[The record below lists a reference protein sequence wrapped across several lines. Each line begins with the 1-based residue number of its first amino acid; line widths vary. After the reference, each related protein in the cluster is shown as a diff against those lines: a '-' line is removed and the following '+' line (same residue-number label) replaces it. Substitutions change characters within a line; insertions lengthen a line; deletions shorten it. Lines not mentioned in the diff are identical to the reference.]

1 MLIKLFF
8 LPTTP
13 AIPPQLCLLIK
24 NVDLRINFED
34 FCNDIR
40 SNYPQVINIIRM
52 KNKFQNDIK
61 LVKIELSSY
70 ELRKEL
76 LNKKRII
83 INYLTYDITEYLA
96 PVNVLICSKCMAIGH
111 FKSQCTQ
118 VKETCRT
125 CGEQSDDIKKHN
137 CSKIEK
143 CIHCGDNHK
152 SSSLKCPIVKSF
164 RTELTRKILLSN
176 VSLNPDSNLLNK
188 NIILNTSNFPPPP
201 PPQQPVITNN
211 SMMVKLDDL
220 ISKLSD
226 VMKHLSNLEKKHD
239 KFEQFILEK
248 NNNDDNVKKTIN
260 DMSNKC
266 SNLQKDVI

>member
-1 MLIKLFF
+1 
-8 LPTTP
+8 
-13 AIPPQLCLLIK
+13 
-24 NVDLRINFED
+24 
-34 FCNDIR
+34 
-40 SNYPQVINIIRM
+40 M

-118 VKETCRT
+118 VKETCRK